1 MESQRLV
8 QFEERSENSL
18 ETSIQQRGRKKQE
31 GVYVQKKRNVEI
43 GVGADDGPKGSSTNN
58 FRHS

>member
-43 GVGADDGPKGSSTNN
+43 GVGADDGPKVE
-58 FRHS
+58 